1 VPGLIRLP
9 LELGSAVAKLALDA
23 GLAVA
28 RAAGGLFAG
37 DSDEVRYEVVVPAA
51 RPTPAPPAPAPPA
64 PVPPPP
70 PEEGHVSE
78 EPVAVAEFADAGAED
93 GAGAE
98 LEIEEPWEGYSQ
110 QDARTILRRLGP
122 AGREALAAVE
132 LYERTHRKRRS
143 ILAAAER
150 RLEQLSGPA
159 GAPNR

>member
-1 VPGLIRLP
+1 MLVPGLIRLS

-28 RAAGGLFAG
+28 RAAGGLLA
-37 DSDEVRYEVVVPAA
+37 SDPEEVRFEAVAQPAPAA
-51 RPTPAPPAPAPPA
+51 EPAPPAPSP
-64 PVPPPP
+64 PPPP

-78 EPVAVAEFADAGAED
+78 EPVQVAEFAEPGAED

-98 LEIEEPWEGYSQ
+98 LEIQEPWEGYSQ

-122 AGREALAAVE
+122 AGSEALAAVD

-150 RLEQLSGPA
+150 RLVQLSGP
-159 GAPNR
+159 PDTRNR

>member
-1 VPGLIRLP
+1 MLVPGLIRLP
-9 LELGSAVAKLALDA
+9 LELGSAVAKLALDG

-28 RAAGGLFAG
+28 RAAGGLLAS
-37 DSDEVRYEVVVPAA
+37 DPDEVRFEAVVQ
-51 RPTPAPPAPAPPA
+51 PAPAAA
-64 PVPPPP
+64 PTPPPPP

-78 EPVAVAEFADAGAED
+78 EPVQVAEFAEPGAED

-122 AGREALAAVE
+122 AGSEALATVE

-143 ILAAAER
+143 VLAAAER
-150 RLEQLSGPA
+150 RLEQLSRPA
-159 GAPNR
+159 GTRNR

>member
-1 VPGLIRLP
+1 MLVPALIRLP

-28 RAAGGLFAG
+28 RAAGGLLA
-37 DSDEVRYEVVVPAA
+37 SDPEEVRFEAVVQPAPAA
-51 RPTPAPPAPAPPA
+51 APAPP
-64 PVPPPP
+64 PPPPP

-78 EPVAVAEFADAGAED
+78 EPVQVAEFAEPGAED

-98 LEIEEPWEGYSQ
+98 LEFQEPWEGYSQ

-122 AGREALAAVE
+122 AGSEALAAVD

-143 ILAAAER
+143 VLAAAER

-159 GAPNR
+159 GSRNR